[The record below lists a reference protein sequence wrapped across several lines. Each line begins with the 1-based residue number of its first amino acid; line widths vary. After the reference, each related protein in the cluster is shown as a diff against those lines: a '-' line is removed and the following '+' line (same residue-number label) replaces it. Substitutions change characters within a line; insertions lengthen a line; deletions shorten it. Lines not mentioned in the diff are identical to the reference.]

1 MMARFNS
8 TDNRGG
14 RRRGAKD
21 KLQTDFLRD
30 LADAWEL
37 EGVGALRIM
46 VKEEPAKFVQVVA
59 GLMPREVQMELA
71 GPLGELSD
79 QELTDM
85 LEVVRQLR
93 ASTING
99 KAIEI
104 GAQPA
109 LVEGETDGQ
118 TH

>member
-21 KLQTDFLRD
+21 KLQTDFLLD
-30 LADAWEL
+30 LAEVWEL
-37 EGVGALRIM
+37 EGKGALRIM
-46 VKEEPAKFVQVVA
+46 VKEEPGLFVRTVA
-59 GLMPREVQMELA
+59 SLMPREVQMDLA

-79 QELTDM
+79 QEIADM
-85 LEVVRQLR
+85 LEAVRQLR

-99 KAIEI
+99 KAIELEVT
-104 GAQPA
+104 AD
-109 LVEGETDGQ
+109 GEDADGQ
-118 TH
+118 AH